1 MTDWLDGSGRETAGA
16 SFFGGKLA
24 KANCDSDILPEENI
38 PVFLFA
44 IHQLHPDTLEPY
56 APYLSPERWHRAS
69 AFRREADRLRCVAA
83 GLLGNFCLWKRCGD
97 RPMGAGAEPVWQ
109 AHFGGQSRPVQP
121 LPCGRLGGLWA
132 GRLSARQWTLK
143 KSNQWSGEC
152 TSCA

>member
-1 MTDWLDGSGRETAGA
+1 MDSGRETAGA
-16 SFFGGKLA
+16 SFFDGELA
-24 KANCDSDILPEENI
+24 KANYDSDILPEENI

-97 RPMGAGAEPVWQ
+97 RPW
-109 AHFGGQSRPVQP
+109 H
-121 LPCGRLGGLWA
+121 CGRTGTESPFWREIPSSLA
-132 GRLSARQWTLK
+132 SPMQEIGRSVGWQTVR
-143 KSNQWSGEC
+143 SRGH
-152 TSCA
+152 

>member
-83 GLLGNFCLWKRCGD
+83 GLLGNFCLWKRCGGTGMASPLW
-97 RPMGAGAEPVWQ
+97 RAVPSSSASPMREIGWPVGWQ
-109 AHFGGQSRPVQP
+109 TVR
-121 LPCGRLGGLWA
+121 
-132 GRLSARQWTLK
+132 SAWTLK